1 MIKGDSEILS
11 MKRKSSWESSNKIF
25 FYLFKSFWLHNL
37 IQIINFE
44 SLNYILPTSAKM
56 IRDPI
61 DIKNSN
67 VWENPNKSNDIQI
80 NHGKRT
86 IIVLGD

>member
-1 MIKGDSEILS
+1 
-11 MKRKSSWESSNKIF
+11 
-25 FYLFKSFWLHNL
+25 
-37 IQIINFE
+37 
-44 SLNYILPTSAKM
+44 M

-67 VWENPNKSNDIQI
+67 VWENPNKSNDIQL
-80 NHGKRT
+80 NQGKRT

>member
-1 MIKGDSEILS
+1 
-11 MKRKSSWESSNKIF
+11 
-25 FYLFKSFWLHNL
+25 
-37 IQIINFE
+37 
-44 SLNYILPTSAKM
+44 M

-67 VWENPNKSNDIQI
+67 VWENPNKATDAQLNP
-80 NHGKRT
+80 GKRT